1 MTCLKELF
9 EIWPAPNL
17 RHHCSVENFGGICAQ
32 GYVCEQHLTYHLL
45 MKCFWIAGGALSDN
59 SCTLK
64 FLTYMYINP
73 KWTWTC
79 FDYPCSTSFCC
90 SVTKLCPTRYNP
102 VGYSMP
108 GSPVL
113 HYLPELAHTHV
124 HWFGDVIQPS
134 HPLSSPSPPAFKL
147 SQHQVFFPLNQFFS
161 SRGQSTGVS
170 TSAGIIPTD
179 IQDWFPLWWT
189 G

>member
-1 MTCLKELF
+1 MPERAFWNMTGPKFKASLLSREF
-9 EIWPAPNL
+9 RGNL
-17 RHHCSVENFGGICAQ
+17 CPG
-32 GYVCEQHLTYHLL
+32 VCEQHLTYHLL
-45 MKCFWIAGGALSDN
+45 MKCFWIAGGALSGN

-79 FDYPCSTSFCC
+79 SDYPCSTSFCC

-124 HWFGDVIQPS
+124 HWVGDVIQPS
-134 HPLSSPSPPAFKL
+134 HPLSLPSPFAFHPSHHHGL
-147 SQHQVFFPLNQFFS
+147 FQWVDSLHQVPKYLELQ
-161 SRGQSTGVS
+161 
-170 TSAGIIPTD
+170 
-179 IQDWFPLWWT
+179 L
-189 G
+189 

>member
-45 MKCFWIAGGALSDN
+45 MKCFWIAGGALSGN

-102 VGYSMP
+102 VGYSKP

-134 HPLSSPSPPAFKL
+134 HPLSLPSPFAFHP
-147 SQHQVFFPLNQFFS
+147 SQHHGLFQWVDSLHQVPKYLELQ
-161 SRGQSTGVS
+161 
-170 TSAGIIPTD
+170 
-179 IQDWFPLWWT
+179 L
-189 G
+189 